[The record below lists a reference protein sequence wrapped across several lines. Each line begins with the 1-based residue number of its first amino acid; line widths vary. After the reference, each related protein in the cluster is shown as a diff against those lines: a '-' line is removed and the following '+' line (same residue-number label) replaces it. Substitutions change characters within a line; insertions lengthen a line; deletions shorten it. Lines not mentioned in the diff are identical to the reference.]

1 MVPIPRT
8 SYKQGTPARCGTND
22 TGFVWLEWRGG
33 IGAPLEPGVIMIGNG
48 ANGRAGERGIG
59 ADPTRLAKENAIMD
73 RLAASRR
80 VRTFDPSGTVRHFVL
95 AVVALLL
102 PLSAAAQS
110 ADTYPTRPVKL
121 LIPYA
126 PGGATDII
134 ARHISPKLQEAL
146 GQPFVVDN
154 RPGASGNIA
163 LEAAAKAAPDGY
175 TLEVGNVSTN
185 AINEST
191 FADVMQT
198 RPSRDL
204 VGISKLVEIP
214 HVLVAA
220 TSFPPNSVA
229 EMIEWAKR
237 NPGKL
242 NYASAGLGTYPQ
254 LDMLRLLKAAGIQA
268 THIPYKG
275 GAGQMLPALMSGEV
289 QVSFINLASTIEQI
303 RAGRL
308 KALATTM
315 PTRVPELPA
324 IPTMA
329 EQGFPG
335 IGTNAW
341 QGLFAPAATPKPIL
355 DKLHA
360 AVVAVL
366 SRPEMKE
373 MLAQQLMTVAVSKS
387 PQEFT
392 EQVRAETQAWSE
404 VVRDNKVKID

>member
-1 MVPIPRT
+1 LVRRSNRRLSWSANT
-8 SYKQGTPARCGTND
+8 ANRGASQL
-22 TGFVWLEWRGG
+22 GFGLSE
-33 IGAPLEPGVIMIGNG
+33 E
-48 ANGRAGERGIG
+48 E
-59 ADPTRLAKENAIMD
+59 IMD
-73 RLAASRR
+73 RLAATRR
-80 VRTFDPSGTVRHFVL
+80 AWVLDALGTVRCFAL
-95 AVVALLL
+95 AVVAALL
-102 PLSAAAQS
+102 PLLAAAQS
-110 ADTYPTRPVKL
+110 ADPYPSRPVKM

-163 LEAAAKAAPDGY
+163 LEAEAKAAPDGY
-175 TLEVGNVSTN
+175 TLLVGNVSTN

-191 FADVMQT
+191 FADVLQT
-198 RPSRDL
+198 KPSRDL

-214 HVLVAA
+214 HVVVAA
-220 TSFPPNSVA
+220 PTFPPNSIA

-254 LDMLRLLKAAGIQA
+254 LDMLKLLKAAGIEA

-289 QVSFINLASTIEQI
+289 QVSFINLSSTIEQI
-303 RAGRL
+303 KAGRL

-315 PTRVPELPA
+315 PTRLPELPNV
-324 IPTMA
+324 PTMA

-341 QGLFAPAATPKPIL
+341 QGLFAPVATPKPII
-355 DKLHA
+355 DKLYA
-360 AVVAVL
+360 AVAAVL

-373 MLAQQLMTVAVSKS
+373 MLARQLMTVAVSGS

-392 EQVRAETQAWSE
+392 DQVRAETQAWSE
-404 VVRDNKVKID
+404 FVRENKVKIE

>member
-1 MVPIPRT
+1 MMRRHWCTTGAAGYDDRKRRKTADQANAASVPIRRGSPR
-8 SYKQGTPARCGTND
+8 R
-22 TGFVWLEWRGG
+22 
-33 IGAPLEPGVIMIGNG
+33 
-48 ANGRAGERGIG
+48 
-59 ADPTRLAKENAIMD
+59 NAIMD

-80 VRTFDPSGTVRHFVL
+80 VWASDPLRAVRHLVL
-95 AVVALLL
+95 AAVALLL
-102 PLSAAAQS
+102 PLPAAAQS
-110 ADTYPTRPVKL
+110 ADAYPARPVKL

-175 TLEVGNVSTN
+175 TLQVGNVSTN

-191 FADVMQT
+191 FAEVMQV

-214 HVLVAA
+214 HVVVAA

-242 NYASAGLGTYPQ
+242 NYASAGLGTYPH
-254 LDMLRLLKAAGIQA
+254 LDMLRLLKAAGIEA

-275 GAGQMLPALMSGEV
+275 GAGQMLPALLSGEV

-308 KALATTM
+308 KAIATTM
-315 PTRVPELPA
+315 PTRLAELPNV
-324 IPTMA
+324 PTMA

-392 EQVRAETQAWSE
+392 DQVRAETQAWSE

>member
-1 MVPIPRT
+1 
-8 SYKQGTPARCGTND
+8 
-22 TGFVWLEWRGG
+22 
-33 IGAPLEPGVIMIGNG
+33 
-48 ANGRAGERGIG
+48 
-59 ADPTRLAKENAIMD
+59 MD
-73 RLAASRR
+73 RFAAGRR
-80 VRTFDPSGTVRHFVL
+80 VWASDALGMAQQFTLALVL
-95 AVVALLL
+95 TLL
-102 PLSAAAQS
+102 PMVAAAQS
-110 ADTYPTRPVKL
+110 GEPYPNRPVKL

-134 ARHISPKLQEAL
+134 ARDISPKLQEAL
-146 GQPFVVDN
+146 GQPFVVEN

-163 LEAAAKAAPDGY
+163 LEAAAKSPPDGY
-175 TLEVGNVSTN
+175 TLQVGNVSTN

-191 FADVMQT
+191 FDNVLQIK
-198 RPSRDL
+198 PSRDL
-204 VGISKLVEIP
+204 VGVSKLVEIP

-254 LDMLRLLKAAGIQA
+254 LDMLLLLKAAGIEA

-315 PTRVPELPA
+315 PTRVPELPNV
-324 IPTMA
+324 PTMA

-373 MLAQQLMTVAVSKS
+373 LLAQQMMAVAVSKS

-404 VVRDNKVKID
+404 VVRDNKIKIE

>member
-1 MVPIPRT
+1 
-8 SYKQGTPARCGTND
+8 
-22 TGFVWLEWRGG
+22 
-33 IGAPLEPGVIMIGNG
+33 
-48 ANGRAGERGIG
+48 
-59 ADPTRLAKENAIMD
+59 MD
-73 RLAASRR
+73 RIASVRRDRPSGFSRASRFFALAAM
-80 VRTFDPSGTVRHFVL
+80 G
-95 AVVALLL
+95 AVL
-102 PLSAAAQS
+102 PLPALAQS
-110 ADTYPTRPVKL
+110 ADSYPNRPVKM

-134 ARHISPKLQEAL
+134 ARHLSPKLQEAL

-175 TLEVGNVSTN
+175 TLLVGNVSTN

-214 HVLVAA
+214 HVVVAA
-220 TSFPPNSVA
+220 PSFLPSSVA

-254 LDMLRLLKAAGIQA
+254 LDMLRLLKAAGIEA

-275 GAGQMLPALMSGEV
+275 GAAQMLPALMSGEV
-289 QVSFINLASTIEQI
+289 QISFINLASTVEQI
-303 RAGRL
+303 KAGRL
-308 KALATTM
+308 KAIATTM
-315 PTRVPELPA
+315 PARLAELPNV
-324 IPTMA
+324 PTMA

-341 QGLFAPAATPKPIL
+341 QGLFAPAATPKPIV
-355 DKLHA
+355 DKLYA
-360 AVVAVL
+360 AVAGVL

-373 MLAQQLMTVAVSKS
+373 MLARQVMTVTLSGS

>member
-1 MVPIPRT
+1 MAKHFT
-8 SYKQGTPARCGTND
+8 
-22 TGFVWLEWRGG
+22 
-33 IGAPLEPGVIMIGNG
+33 
-48 ANGRAGERGIG
+48 
-59 ADPTRLAKENAIMD
+59 LALIA
-73 RLAASRR
+73 
-80 VRTFDPSGTVRHFVL
+80 FVL
-95 AVVALLL
+95 PML
-102 PLSAAAQS
+102 AAAQ
-110 ADTYPTRPVKL
+110 AGDAYPNRPVKL

-134 ARHISPKLQEAL
+134 ARDISPKLQEML
-146 GQPFVVDN
+146 GQPFVVEN

-163 LEAAAKAAPDGY
+163 LEAAAKAPPDGY

-191 FADVMQT
+191 FGNVLPIK
-198 RPSRDL
+198 PSRDL
-204 VGISKLVEIP
+204 VGVSKLVEIP

-220 TSFPPNSVA
+220 TSFAPNSVA

-254 LDMLRLLKAAGIQA
+254 LDMIRLLKATGIEA

-315 PTRVPELPA
+315 PTRVPELPNV
-324 IPTMA
+324 PTMA

-373 MLAQQLMTVAVSKS
+373 LLAQQMMAVAPSKS

-392 EQVRAETQAWSE
+392 EQVRAETQAWAE
-404 VVRDNKVKID
+404 VVRDNKIKIE

>member
-1 MVPIPRT
+1 MRCARGPRRQHT
-8 SYKQGTPARCGTND
+8 D
-22 TGFVWLEWRGG
+22 TGFVWLELPGG
-33 IGAPLEPGVIMIGNG
+33 IGAPLEPGVIMVGKRRKPQSKPAWHRPN
-48 ANGRAGERGIG
+48 
-59 ADPTRLAKENAIMD
+59 PSRLAKEKEIMD
-73 RLAASRR
+73 RHTTSRR
-80 VRTFDPSGTVRHFVL
+80 VWALNALATMRHFAL
-95 AVVALLL
+95 AVVAALL
-102 PLSAAAQS
+102 PLLATAQS
-110 ADTYPTRPVKL
+110 ADPYPTRPVKML
-121 LIPYA
+121 VPYA

-154 RPGASGNIA
+154 RPGASGNVA
-163 LEAAAKAAPDGY
+163 LEAAAKATPDGY
-175 TLEVGNVSTN
+175 TLQVGNVSTN

-254 LDMLRLLKAAGIQA
+254 LDMLRLLKAAGIEA

-275 GAGQMLPALMSGEV
+275 GAGQMLPALMTGEV

-303 RAGRL
+303 KAGRL
-308 KALATTM
+308 KAIATTM
-315 PTRVPELPA
+315 PARLAELPNV
-324 IPTMA
+324 PTMA

-341 QGLFAPAATPKPIL
+341 QGLFAPAATPKPII
-355 DKLHA
+355 DKLYA
-360 AVVAVL
+360 AVVVVL

-373 MLAQQLMTVAVSKS
+373 MLAHQLMTVTLSRS

-404 VVRDNKVKID
+404 VVRENKVKID

>member
-1 MVPIPRT
+1 
-8 SYKQGTPARCGTND
+8 
-22 TGFVWLEWRGG
+22 
-33 IGAPLEPGVIMIGNG
+33 
-48 ANGRAGERGIG
+48 
-59 ADPTRLAKENAIMD
+59 MD
-73 RLAASRR
+73 RLAAGRR
-80 VRTFDPSGTVRHFVL
+80 VRAFDPLRAVRHWVL
-95 AVVALLL
+95 ALLVSL
-102 PLSAAAQS
+102 VPLIAAAQS
-110 ADTYPTRPVKL
+110 ADPYPNRPVKM

-134 ARHISPKLQEAL
+134 ARHLSPKLQEAL
-146 GQPFVVDN
+146 GQSFVVDN

-163 LEAAAKAAPDGY
+163 LEAAAKATPDGY
-175 TLEVGNVSTN
+175 TLLVGNVSTN

-191 FADVMQT
+191 FADVMQV

-214 HVLVAA
+214 HVVVAA
-220 TSFPPNSVA
+220 PMFPPNSDA
-229 EMIEWAKR
+229 EMVEWAKR

-254 LDMLRLLKAAGIQA
+254 LDMLRLLKAAGIEA

-275 GAGQMLPALMSGEV
+275 GAAQMLPALMTGEV
-289 QVSFINLASTIEQI
+289 QVAFINLASTIEQI

-308 KALATTM
+308 KAIATTM
-315 PTRVPELPA
+315 PTPVPELPN

-341 QGLFAPAATPKPIL
+341 QGLFAPAATPKPTV
-355 DKLHA
+355 DKLYA

-373 MLAQQLMTVAVSKS
+373 MLAQQLMTVAVSRS

-392 EQVRAETQAWSE
+392 EQVRTETQVWSE
-404 VVRDNKVKID
+404 FVRDNKVKIE